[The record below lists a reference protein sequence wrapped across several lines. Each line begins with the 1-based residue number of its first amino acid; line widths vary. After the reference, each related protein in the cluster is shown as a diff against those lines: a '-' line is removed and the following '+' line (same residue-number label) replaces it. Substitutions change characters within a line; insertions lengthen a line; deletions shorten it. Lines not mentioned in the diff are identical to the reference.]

1 MAYGQQHFLVW
12 FFIPATPSYTSFS
25 DFSPSV
31 TRSFIRKKLFF
42 ENFMLWYL
50 CCRIWNYGDY
60 GPLGYDLSCRGSH
73 CSVSSTFIRIHLIPL
88 WPCFCYRELGMC
100 LLGLTSTYG
109 PGCVTWS
116 SNVVCTMYLQNGW
129 CQVTQLDS
137 SYPSTMRANEF
148 LKSIFIKLP
157 DFHDCFLKLWLF
169 LSKLCNLVQIYF
181 SQIISKG

>member
-60 GPLGYDLSCRGSH
+60 GPLGYGLSYCCSH
-73 CSVSSTFIRIHLIPL
+73 CSVSSTFIRFHLILL
-88 WPCFCYRELGMC
+88 WRVIQGSNPRDILFCDLRSFDMFC
-100 LLGLTSTYG
+100 NM
-109 PGCVTWS
+109 V
-116 SNVVCTMYLQNGW
+116 
-129 CQVTQLDS
+129 
-137 SYPSTMRANEF
+137 F
-148 LKSIFIKLP
+148 LKHRCEGKYPLFVSQTQISVKIKNLHRP
-157 DFHDCFLKLWLF
+157 YNFHKIPW
-169 LSKLCNLVQIYF
+169 N
-181 SQIISKG
+181 

>member
-73 CSVSSTFIRIHLIPL
+73 CSVSSTFIRIHLI
-88 WPCFCYRELGMC
+88 
-100 LLGLTSTYG
+100 LLCIFTSEYNPSSLIQPPTYFIS
-109 PGCVTWS
+109 W
-116 SNVVCTMYLQNGW
+116 W
-129 CQVTQLDS
+129 
-137 SYPSTMRANEF
+137 
-148 LKSIFIKLP
+148 KSISWPTAIK
-157 DFHDCFLKLWLF
+157 HM
-169 LSKLCNLVQIYF
+169 LCI
-181 SQIISKG
+181 SGIISKEISKCK

>member
-1 MAYGQQHFLVW
+1 MEDRAFFRTIWSNRKSKDIFDAKMAYGQQHFLVW

-60 GPLGYDLSCRGSH
+60 GPLGYDLSCCGSH

-88 WPCFCYRELGMC
+88 CVRTFDICPEIVHECNFLA
-100 LLGLTSTYG
+100 LASTST
-109 PGCVTWS
+109 
-116 SNVVCTMYLQNGW
+116 VV
-129 CQVTQLDS
+129 S
-137 SYPSTMRANEF
+137 
-148 LKSIFIKLP
+148 
-157 DFHDCFLKLWLF
+157 
-169 LSKLCNLVQIYF
+169 VQMVYV
-181 SQIISKG
+181 GTRL

>member
-60 GPLGYDLSCRGSH
+60 GPLGYELSCCGSD

-88 WPCFCYRELGMC
+88 WQLANIALVTSSEIKIGLYVPIYIYSMEVCNYISKTHFIVWTMNFIRRTCILYQ
-100 LLGLTSTYG
+100 LGL
-109 PGCVTWS
+109 
-116 SNVVCTMYLQNGW
+116 
-129 CQVTQLDS
+129 
-137 SYPSTMRANEF
+137 
-148 LKSIFIKLP
+148 I
-157 DFHDCFLKLWLF
+157 
-169 LSKLCNLVQIYF
+169 
-181 SQIISKG
+181 